1 MILALGYAKCRSARA
16 IPALTWEKTM
26 KSKPRLAARAMLID
40 PESRL
45 LLLKG
50 RDSTLPDSQHWWFT
64 VGGGINK
71 KETPEDALRREVLEE
86 TGLLV
91 SPFHKTPFS
100 RTFSLTFEGRLHL
113 QHESYFF
120 AQVHS
125 FTPVS
130 LSFTPIEKRSLIG
143 HRWWSLEELKQTQE
157 AIHPRQLWAW
167 LEYLLKSHS
176 VH

>member
-1 MILALGYAKCRSARA
+1 MILALGYAKCHSTRA

-100 RTFSLTFEGRLHL
+100 RTFSFTFEGRLHL